1 MEKRRQIIYFKTY
14 FLVFFNA
21 QTERVKDK
29 IDYVLY
35 LISVAERIPGKF
47 FKYLEGTDG
56 LFEIRIEFESNI
68 FRIFCCFDEGNL
80 VILFNGFQKMSQKI
94 PRKELEKAI
103 RIKTEYFREKNK
115 RQNFRSARKAC
126 EYYNQDKKIADY

>member
-1 MEKRRQIIYFKTY
+1 MEKRRQIIYFKNY
-14 FLVFFNA
+14 FAVFFNA

-35 LISVAERIPGKF
+35 LITVAERIPGKF

-56 LFEIRIEFESNI
+56 LFEIRVEFESNI

-80 VILFNGFQKMSQKI
+80 VILFNGFQKKSQKI
-94 PRKELEKAI
+94 PWKEFDKAI
-103 RIKTEYFREKNK
+103 RIKKEYFSEKNK
-115 RQNFRSARKAC
+115 
-126 EYYNQDKKIADY
+126 